1 MRHWNLLVVY
11 PSEGCI
17 IIRFILEDIFL
28 YQVYYPW
35 IKQYFSLEIIHM
47 GWPTKC
53 TAVNVQRRLVRIE
66 IYVLIFLI
74 NKLEKTELTRND
86 GLK

>member
-1 MRHWNLLVVY
+1 
-11 PSEGCI
+11 
-17 IIRFILEDIFL
+17 
-28 YQVYYPW
+28 
-35 IKQYFSLEIIHM
+35 M